1 MSEPIT
7 IGMVASV
14 IIGVLVYLA
23 KMMINDIKS
32 SISGFGDRLDTAM
45 KSFDER
51 IDKVEEK
58 HDKDMKQVQAE
69 LNNIKSDF
77 PMTFVLREDYFRT
90 MNSVEGKMTSIDEKL
105 SKLLLNSVGGD
116 K

>member
-58 HDKDMKQVQAE
+58 HEKDMKQVQAE

-90 MNSVEGKMTSIDEKL
+90 MNSVDGKMTSIDEKL

>member
-58 HDKDMKQVQAE
+58 HEKDMKQVQTE
-69 LNNIKSDF
+69 LNNIKSDL
-77 PMTFVLREDYFRT
+77 PLSFVLREDYFRV
-90 MNSVEGKMTSIDEKL
+90 MNGVEGKMNSMDEKL
-105 SKLLLNSVGGD
+105 NRLLLNSVGGD

>member
-58 HDKDMKQVQAE
+58 HEKDMKQVQAE

-77 PMTFVLREDYFRT
+77 PMTFILREDYFRT

>member
-58 HDKDMKQVQAE
+58 HEKDMKQVQAE
-69 LNNIKSDF
+69 LNNIKSEL
-77 PMTFVLREDYFRT
+77 PMTFVLREDYFRV
-90 MNSVEGKMTSIDEKL
+90 MNGVEGKMNSMDEKL
-105 SKLLLNSVGGD
+105 NRLLLNSVGGD
-116 K
+116 N

>member
-23 KMMINDIKS
+23 KLMINDIKS

-58 HDKDMKQVQAE
+58 HEKDMKQVQAE
-69 LNNIKSDF
+69 LNNIKSDL
-77 PMTFVLREDYFRT
+77 PLSFVLREDYFRV
-90 MNSVEGKMTSIDEKL
+90 MNGVEGKMNSMDEKL
-105 SKLLLNSVGGD
+105 NRLLLNSVGGD

>member
-58 HDKDMKQVQAE
+58 HEKDIKQVQAE

>member
-58 HDKDMKQVQAE
+58 HEKDMKQVQAE
-69 LNNIKSDF
+69 LNNIKSDL
-77 PMTFVLREDYFRT
+77 PMTFVLREDYFRV
-90 MNSVEGKMTSIDEKL
+90 MNGGEGKMNSMDEKL
-105 SKLLLNSVGGD
+105 NRLLLNSVGGD
-116 K
+116 N

>member
-58 HDKDMKQVQAE
+58 HEKDMKQVQAE

>member
-58 HDKDMKQVQAE
+58 HEKDMKQVQAE
-69 LNNIKSDF
+69 LNNIKSDL
-77 PMTFVLREDYFRT
+77 PMTFVLREDYFRV
-90 MNSVEGKMTSIDEKL
+90 MNGVEGKMNSLDEKL
-105 SKLLLNSVGGD
+105 NRLLLNSVGGD
-116 K
+116 N

>member
-32 SISGFGDRLDTAM
+32 SISGFGEDR
-45 KSFDER
+45 KS
-51 IDKVEEK
+51 V
-58 HDKDMKQVQAE
+58 V
-69 LNNIKSDF
+69 
-77 PMTFVLREDYFRT
+77 
-90 MNSVEGKMTSIDEKL
+90 
-105 SKLLLNSVGGD
+105 
-116 K
+116 

>member
-7 IGMVASV
+7 IGMLASV

-58 HDKDMKQVQAE
+58 HEKDMKQVQAE
-69 LNNIKSDF
+69 LNNIKSDL
-77 PMTFVLREDYFRT
+77 PLSFVLREDYFRV
-90 MNSVEGKMTSIDEKL
+90 MNGVEGKMNSMDEKL
-105 SKLLLNSVGGD
+105 NRLLLNSVGGD

>member
-32 SISGFGDRLDTAM
+32 SISGFGDRLETAM

-58 HDKDMKQVQAE
+58 HEKDMKQVQAE

>member
-58 HDKDMKQVQAE
+58 HEKDMKQVQAE
-69 LNNIKSDF
+69 LNNINSDF

>member
-58 HDKDMKQVQAE
+58 HEKDMKQVQAE

-105 SKLLLNSVGGD
+105 SKLMLNSVGGD

>member
-32 SISGFGDRLDTAM
+32 SIFGFGDRLDTAM

-58 HDKDMKQVQAE
+58 HEKDMKQVQAE
-69 LNNIKSDF
+69 LNNIKSDL
-77 PMTFVLREDYFRT
+77 PMTFVLREDYFRV
-90 MNSVEGKMTSIDEKL
+90 MNGVEGKMNSMDEKL
-105 SKLLLNSVGGD
+105 NRLLLNSVGGD
-116 K
+116 N

>member
-32 SISGFGDRLDTAM
+32 SISGVGDRLDTAM

-58 HDKDMKQVQAE
+58 HEKDMKQVQAE

>member
-58 HDKDMKQVQAE
+58 HEKDMKQVQSE

>member
-1 MSEPIT
+1 MREPIT

-58 HDKDMKQVQAE
+58 HEKDMKQVQAE

>member
-1 MSEPIT
+1 MTDPVT
-7 IGMVASV
+7 IGMVATAAT
-14 IIGVLVYLA
+14 GALAFLA

-58 HDKDMKQVQAE
+58 HEKDMKQVQAE

>member
-58 HDKDMKQVQAE
+58 HEKDMKQVQAE
-69 LNNIKSDF
+69 LNNIKSDL
-77 PMTFVLREDYFRT
+77 PMTFVLREDYFRV
-90 MNSVEGKMTSIDEKL
+90 MNGVEGKMNSMDEKL
-105 SKLLLNSVGGD
+105 NRLLLNSVGGD
-116 K
+116 N

>member
-14 IIGVLVYLA
+14 IIGALVYLA

-45 KSFDER
+45 KSFNER

-58 HDKDMKQVQAE
+58 HEKDMKQVQAE
-69 LNNIKSDF
+69 LNNIKSDL
-77 PMTFVLREDYFRT
+77 PMTFVLREDYFRV
-90 MNSVEGKMTSIDEKL
+90 MNGVEGKMNSMDEKL
-105 SKLLLNSVGGD
+105 NRLLLNSVGGD
-116 K
+116 N

>member
-58 HDKDMKQVQAE
+58 HEKDMKQVQAE
-69 LNNIKSDF
+69 LNNIKS
-77 PMTFVLREDYFRT
+77 VSR
-90 MNSVEGKMTSIDEKL
+90 
-105 SKLLLNSVGGD
+105 
-116 K
+116 

>member
-14 IIGVLVYLA
+14 IIGALVYLA

-58 HDKDMKQVQAE
+58 HEKDMKQVQAE
-69 LNNIKSDF
+69 LNNIKSDL
-77 PMTFVLREDYFRT
+77 PMTFVLREDYFRV
-90 MNSVEGKMTSIDEKL
+90 MNGVEGKMNSMDEKL
-105 SKLLLNSVGGD
+105 NRLLLNSVGGD
-116 K
+116 N

>member
-23 KMMINDIKS
+23 KMMINAIKS

-58 HDKDMKQVQAE
+58 HEKDMKQVQAE
-69 LNNIKSDF
+69 LNNIKSDL
-77 PMTFVLREDYFRT
+77 PMTFVLREDYFRV
-90 MNSVEGKMTSIDEKL
+90 MNGVEGKMNSMDEKL
-105 SKLLLNSVGGD
+105 NRLLLNSVGGD
-116 K
+116 N

>member
-58 HDKDMKQVQAE
+58 HEKDMKQVQAE
-69 LNNIKSDF
+69 LNNIKSDL
-77 PMTFVLREDYFRT
+77 PLSFVLREDYFRVMNGVEGM
-90 MNSVEGKMTSIDEKL
+90 MNSMDEKL
-105 SKLLLNSVGGD
+105 NRLLLNSVGGD

>member
-1 MSEPIT
+1 MNDPIT
-7 IGMVASV
+7 IGMVSAS
-14 IIGVLVYLA
+14 ILA
-23 KMMINDIKS
+23 ALSFLLKMMINDIKS

-58 HDKDMKQVQAE
+58 HEKDMKQVQAE
-69 LNNIKSDF
+69 LNNIKSDL
-77 PMTFVLREDYFRT
+77 PLSFVLREDYFRV
-90 MNSVEGKMTSIDEKL
+90 MNGVEGKMNSMDEKL
-105 SKLLLNSVGGD
+105 NRLLLNSVGGD

>member
-58 HDKDMKQVQAE
+58 HEKDMEQVQAE
-69 LNNIKSDF
+69 LNNIKSDL
-77 PMTFVLREDYFRT
+77 PLSFVLREDYFRV
-90 MNSVEGKMTSIDEKL
+90 MNGVEGKMNSMDEKL
-105 SKLLLNSVGGD
+105 NRLLLNSVGGD

>member
-14 IIGVLVYLA
+14 IIGVLVYLV

-58 HDKDMKQVQAE
+58 HEKDMKQVQAE
-69 LNNIKSDF
+69 LNNIKSDL
-77 PMTFVLREDYFRT
+77 PMTFVLREDYFRV
-90 MNSVEGKMTSIDEKL
+90 MNGVEGKMNSMDEKL
-105 SKLLLNSVGGD
+105 NRLLLNSVGGD
-116 K
+116 N

>member
-51 IDKVEEK
+51 IDIVEEK
-58 HDKDMKQVQAE
+58 HEKDMKQVQAE